1 MMTRDVMMAVA
12 LTATVAVAALPV
24 GSAGRNAPEAPLPA
38 PAVEAPAPEPAPG
51 TIAPLLKAVAV
62 KKVVAS
68 DQPQVV
74 SITGQ
79 GFEQGMTAT
88 LTSLNEIVAF
98 GPTSI
103 GLMTPTSMALTM
115 TLPAPGTYDLTVRT
129 RGGRVS
135 NKLAITVA
143 AK

>member
-12 LTATVAVAALPV
+12 RTATVTVAALPV
-24 GSAGRNAPEAPLPA
+24 GSASRNAAERQRPA
-38 PAVEAPAPEPAPG
+38 PSTMAPAPSPAA
-51 TIAPLLKAVAV
+51 TAPVLKAVAV
-62 KKVVAS
+62 KKIVAS
-68 DQPQVV
+68 DRPQVV

-98 GPTSI
+98 GPASI

-115 TLPAPGTYDLTVRT
+115 TLPVAGTYSLTVRT

-135 NKLAITVA
+135 NELAISVA
-143 AK
+143 PK